1 MVTGDSWD
9 EWVTADRLMKTT
21 EENIQKQKALDK
33 KQGVDKNPKS
43 GRSNQTKPK
52 IYNGIPPFC
61 QHIFLV
67 GQKQSRHYF
76 FSLFTMTNDCMLNK
90 SMTFDGAC
98 ELFSCS
104 MTITEILCF
113 RTIQISRWKRRMSR
127 ATVCPITMDNNIV
140 KLNAYCSLAN
150 LINNA

>member
-1 MVTGDSWD
+1 MTKMVISDLILTGDSWD

-61 QHIFLV
+61 QHITSCWPKIIL
-67 GQKQSRHYF
+67 SLLF
-76 FSLFTMTNDCMLNK
+76 FSVYRD
-90 SMTFDGAC
+90 
-98 ELFSCS
+98 
-104 MTITEILCF
+104 
-113 RTIQISRWKRRMSR
+113 KRLY
-127 ATVCPITMDNNIV
+127 V
-140 KLNAYCSLAN
+140 K
-150 LINNA
+150 